1 MKGVI
6 KMSDKF
12 IKATS
17 MNDELS
23 NDPAINEQRE
33 YRKNIAYTT
42 QDIVDKLDQQRLR
55 DIELEFMRKAT
66 REELEYSI
74 QKLDNHA
81 ICSGNVVCPKE
92 VKCGSG
98 CDIPSEKEQEE
109 VVVMAPIHGEDCHCS
124 KCCPNPKPN
133 FFQRNK
139 MKIFMGVLWAALIVL
154 AVGWSPSGAT
164 FDAIQTS
171 YVELIVNFFKMAV
184 FAVAGFAT
192 YKLMDNN
199 KDKED
204 E

>member
-1 MKGVI
+1 
-6 KMSDKF
+6 MSDERFTNVTTMK
-12 IKATS
+12 
-17 MNDELS
+17 DELN

-42 QDIVDKLDQQRLR
+42 QDIVDKLDAQRLR

-92 VKCGSG
+92 VKCGG
-98 CDIPSEKEQEE
+98 ECNTPSKKEPQEE
-109 VVVMAPIHGEDCHCS
+109 VAEVHGPGCHCE
-124 KCCPNPKPN
+124 KCCPNPRPN

-139 MKIFMGVLWAALIVL
+139 IKIFMGILWAALVVL

-171 YVELIVNFFKMAV
+171 YVELIVNFFKMGI

-192 YKLMDNN
+192 YKLMN

>member
-1 MKGVI
+1 
-6 KMSDKF
+6 MSDERFTKV
-12 IKATS
+12 TT
-17 MNDELS
+17 MNDELN

-42 QDIVDKLDQQRLR
+42 QDIVDKLDAQRLR

-74 QKLDNHA
+74 QKLDNHS
-81 ICSGNVVCPKE
+81 ICSGNVTCPKE
-92 VKCGSG
+92 LKCGV
-98 CDIPSEKEQEE
+98 CAPSEKEPEE
-109 VVVMAPIHGEDCHCS
+109 VMVMNPIHGDDCHCS

-133 FFQRNK
+133 FFHRNK
-139 MKIFMGVLWAALIVL
+139 IKIFMGVLWAALIVL

-171 YVELIVNFFKMAV
+171 YVDLIVNFFKMGI

-192 YKLMDNN
+192 YKLMN

>member
-1 MKGVI
+1 
-6 KMSDKF
+6 MSDEKF
-12 IKATS
+12 TNVTTMK
-17 MNDELS
+17 DELS

-42 QDIVDKLDQQRLR
+42 QDIVDKLDAQRLR

-92 VKCGSG
+92 VKCGG
-98 CDIPSEKEQEE
+98 ECNTPSKKEPQEE
-109 VVVMAPIHGEDCHCS
+109 IAEVHGPGCHCE
-124 KCCPNPKPN
+124 KCCPNPRPSWFK
-133 FFQRNK
+133 K
-139 MKIFMGVLWAALIVL
+139 HKAGLLAAIIFACVLIL
-154 AVGWSPSGAT
+154 AVGWTPAGAVFT
-164 FDAIQTS
+164 AIQTS
-171 YVELIVNFFKMAV
+171 YVDLIVNFFKVAV
-184 FAVAGFAT
+184 LAIAGFGI
-192 YKLMDNN
+192 YKLIA

>member
-1 MKGVI
+1 
-6 KMSDKF
+6 MSDERFTKV
-12 IKATS
+12 TT

-42 QDIVDKLDQQRLR
+42 QDIVDKLDAQRLR

-81 ICSGNVVCPKE
+81 ICSGNVVCPKD
-92 VKCGSG
+92 VKCGG
-98 CDIPSEKEQEE
+98 CAPIETQEE
-109 VVVMAPIHGEDCHCS
+109 VAEVHGPGCHCE
-124 KCCPNPKPN
+124 KCCPNPKPSW
-133 FFQRNK
+133 FK
-139 MKIFMGVLWAALIVL
+139 KHKAGLLAAIIFACVLIL
-154 AVGWSPSGAT
+154 AVGWTPAGAVFT
-164 FDAIQTS
+164 AMQNS
-171 YVELIVNFFKMAV
+171 YVDLIVNFFKVAV
-184 FAVAGFAT
+184 LAIAGFGI
-192 YKLMDNN
+192 YKLIA